1 MSPTSSP
8 GSNDQVEGRN
18 PVLEALRG
26 PRDVQRVYVAE
37 GTIHSGIVE
46 EITGLAGREG
56 VPVVHLSREELSR
69 MARTSSPQGILASV
83 SPYRFVTLNELT
95 GGFKEGR
102 PPLVLIL
109 DGVEDPRNFGSLLR
123 VADAV
128 GASGV
133 IVARRRSSPVTAVVA
148 KASAGAVEHVT
159 VAKVASI
166 SGTLLRMKEEGLW
179 VVGADAEGDEPYY
192 QLDFTV
198 PVAVV
203 LGGEG
208 KGLRRLVKERC
219 DFLARLPM
227 SGAISSLNV
236 STAAAALLYEI
247 LRQREVDRR

>member
-1 MSPTSSP
+1 VSSP
-8 GSNDQVEGRN
+8 ESDDRVEGRN

-26 PRDVQRVYVAE
+26 PRDVGRVYIAE
-37 GTIHSGIVE
+37 GTNRSGIVE
-46 EITGLAGREG
+46 EIIGLAGQG
-56 VPVVHLSREELSR
+56 GAPVISLSREEFSR

-83 SPYRFVTLNELT
+83 SRYRYATLDELT
-95 GGFKEGR
+95 GGFKDGR
-102 PPLVLIL
+102 TPLVLIL

-133 IVARRRSSPVTAVVA
+133 IIARRRSSPVTAVVA

-166 SGTLLRMKEEGLW
+166 TGTLLRMKDEGLW
-179 VVGADAEGDEPYY
+179 VVGADAGSDELYY
-192 QLDFTV
+192 RLDLTV

-219 DFLARLPM
+219 DYLARLPM
-227 SGAISSLNV
+227 SGRISSLNV
-236 STAAAALLYEI
+236 STAAAALLFEA
-247 LRQREVDRR
+247 LRQREVS

>member
-1 MSPTSSP
+1 
-8 GSNDQVEGRN
+8 D
-18 PVLEALRG
+18 
-26 PRDVQRVYVAE
+26 
-37 GTIHSGIVE
+37 
-46 EITGLAGREG
+46 
-56 VPVVHLSREELSR
+56 
-69 MARTSSPQGILASV
+69 
-83 SPYRFVTLNELT
+83 ELT
-95 GGFKEGR
+95 GGFKDGR
-102 PPLVLIL
+102 TPLVLIL

-179 VVGADAEGDEPYY
+179 VVGADAGGDEPYY
-192 QLDFTV
+192 QLDVTV

-227 SGAISSLNV
+227 SGRISSLNV
-236 STAAAALLYEI
+236 STAAAALLFETI
-247 LRQREVDRR
+247 RQREADRR

>member
-1 MSPTSSP
+1 MSQVSSP
-8 GSNDQVEGRN
+8 ESDDRVEGRN

-26 PRDVQRVYVAE
+26 PRDVGRVYIAE
-37 GTIHSGIVE
+37 GTNRSGIVE
-46 EITGLAGREG
+46 EIIGLAGQG
-56 VPVVHLSREELSR
+56 GAPVISLSREEFSR

-83 SPYRFVTLNELT
+83 SRYRYATLDELT
-95 GGFKEGR
+95 GGFKDGR
-102 PPLVLIL
+102 TPLVLIL

-133 IVARRRSSPVTAVVA
+133 IIARRRSSPVTAVVA

-166 SGTLLRMKEEGLW
+166 TGTLLRMKDEGLW
-179 VVGADAEGDEPYY
+179 VVGADAGSDELYY
-192 QLDFTV
+192 RLDLTV

-219 DFLARLPM
+219 DYLARLPM
-227 SGAISSLNV
+227 SGRISSLNV
-236 STAAAALLYEI
+236 STAAAALLFEA
-247 LRQREVDRR
+247 LRQREVS

>member
-1 MSPTSSP
+1 MASSP
-8 GSNDQVEGRN
+8 ESNDRVEGRN

-26 PRDVQRVYVAE
+26 PRDVGRVYVAE
-37 GTIHSGIVE
+37 GAIHSGIVE
-46 EITGLAGREG
+46 EIIDLAGRDG
-56 VPVVHLSREELSR
+56 VPVVHLSREEISR
-69 MARTSSPQGILASV
+69 MAVTSSPQGILASV
-83 SPYRFVTLNELT
+83 SPYRFVTLDELT
-95 GGFKEGR
+95 GGFKKGGI
-102 PPLVLIL
+102 PLVLIL

-166 SGTLLRMKEEGLW
+166 SGTLLRMKKEGLW
-179 VVGADAEGDEPYY
+179 VVGADAESDESYS

-198 PVAVV
+198 PLAVV

-236 STAAAALLYEI
+236 STAAAVLLYEI
-247 LRQREVDRR
+247 LRQREVDSR

>member
-1 MSPTSSP
+1 MSQVSSP
-8 GSNDQVEGRN
+8 ESNDRVEGRN

-26 PRDVQRVYVAE
+26 PRDVGRVYIAE
-37 GTIHSGIVE
+37 GTNRSGIVE
-46 EITGLAGREG
+46 EIIGLAGQG
-56 VPVVHLSREELSR
+56 GAPVISLSREEFSR

-83 SPYRFVTLNELT
+83 SRYRYATLDELT
-95 GGFKEGR
+95 GGFKDGR
-102 PPLVLIL
+102 TPLVLIL

-133 IVARRRSSPVTAVVA
+133 IIARRRSSPVTAVVA

-166 SGTLLRMKEEGLW
+166 TGTLLRMKDEGLW
-179 VVGADAEGDEPYY
+179 VVGADAGSDELYY
-192 QLDFTV
+192 RLDLTV

-219 DFLARLPM
+219 DYLARLPM
-227 SGAISSLNV
+227 SGRISSLNV
-236 STAAAALLYEI
+236 STAAAALLFEA
-247 LRQREVDRR
+247 LRQREVS

>member
-1 MSPTSSP
+1 MMSSP
-8 GSNDQVEGRN
+8 ESDDRVEGRN

-26 PRDVQRVYVAE
+26 PRDVGRVYIAE
-37 GTIHSGIVE
+37 GTNRSGVVE
-46 EITGLAGREG
+46 EIIDLAGQG
-56 VPVVHLSREELSR
+56 GAPVISLSREEFSR

-83 SPYRFVTLNELT
+83 SRYRYATLDELT
-95 GGFKEGR
+95 EGFKDGR
-102 PPLVLIL
+102 TPLVLIL

-133 IVARRRSSPVTAVVA
+133 IIARRRSSPVTAVVA

-166 SGTLLRMKEEGLW
+166 TGTLLRMKDEGLW
-179 VVGADAEGDEPYY
+179 VVGADAGGDELYY
-192 QLDFTV
+192 RLDLTV

-219 DFLARLPM
+219 DYLARLPM
-227 SGAISSLNV
+227 SGRISSLNV
-236 STAAAALLYEI
+236 STAAAALLFETI
-247 LRQREVDRR
+247 RQREADRR

>member
-1 MSPTSSP
+1 MSSP
-8 GSNDQVEGRN
+8 ESNDRVEGRN

-26 PRDVQRVYVAE
+26 PRDVGRVYIAE
-37 GTIHSGIVE
+37 GTNRSGIVE
-46 EITGLAGREG
+46 EIIGLAGQG
-56 VPVVHLSREELSR
+56 GAPVISLSREEFSR

-83 SPYRFVTLNELT
+83 SRYRYATLDELT
-95 GGFKEGR
+95 GGFKDGR
-102 PPLVLIL
+102 TPLVLIL

-133 IVARRRSSPVTAVVA
+133 IIARRRSSPVTAVVA

-166 SGTLLRMKEEGLW
+166 TGTLLRMKDEGLW
-179 VVGADAEGDEPYY
+179 VGGADAGSDELYY
-192 QLDFTV
+192 RLDLTV

-219 DFLARLPM
+219 DYLARLPM
-227 SGAISSLNV
+227 SGRISSLNV
-236 STAAAALLYEI
+236 STAAAALLFEA
-247 LRQREVDRR
+247 LRQREVS

>member
-1 MSPTSSP
+1 MSSP
-8 GSNDQVEGRN
+8 ESDDRVEGRN

-26 PRDVQRVYVAE
+26 PRDVGRVYIAE
-37 GTIHSGIVE
+37 GTNRSGIVE
-46 EITGLAGREG
+46 EIIGLAGQG
-56 VPVVHLSREELSR
+56 GAPVISLSREEFSR

-83 SPYRFVTLNELT
+83 SRYRYATLDELT
-95 GGFKEGR
+95 GGFKDGR
-102 PPLVLIL
+102 TPLVLIL

-133 IVARRRSSPVTAVVA
+133 IIARRRSSPVTAVVA

-166 SGTLLRMKEEGLW
+166 TGTLLRMKDEGLW
-179 VVGADAEGDEPYY
+179 VVGADAGSDELYY
-192 QLDFTV
+192 RLDLTV

-219 DFLARLPM
+219 DYLARLPM
-227 SGAISSLNV
+227 SGRISSLNV
-236 STAAAALLYEI
+236 STAAAALLFEA
-247 LRQREVDRR
+247 LRQREVS